1 MKLLTHNFMCS
12 NFLKNVTTGY
22 PLILRATKLEGPKDW
37 NATPEFFEKILPR
50 VDYTVLYKTVQDL
63 KEHPEA
69 GYTFEHFQHL
79 PVPVAKEW
87 QTVNLADDANDNILK
102 AVTEALGV
110 EVVEGELQCPES
122 NRIFTISNG
131 IPNMLANEDEVA

>member
-22 PLILRATKLEGPKDW
+22 PLILRASKLEGPKEW
-37 NATPEFFEKILPR
+37 NATPEFFERILPR
-50 VDYTVLYKTVQDL
+50 VDYGVLYKTVQEL

-69 GYTFEHFQHL
+69 GYTFQHFEQL

-87 QTVNLADDANDNILK
+87 QTVDLSKDENVSILK
-102 AVTEALGV
+102 AITEALGV
-110 EVVEGELQCPES
+110 EVVEGELVCPES
-122 NRIFTISNG
+122 NRVFPISNG